1 MGNPIRVVRVACSG
15 EVSVRHVKEG
25 FDSQN
30 AHELHPVFTQGQLSP
45 VSELMG
51 VPLLL
56 MKVRPSLLRP
66 KDSGEAPLQYG
77 TEMVGEY
84 YSNSLA
90 TRLMMRCYE
99 SADGKKS
106 IAPLPDWKD
115 SIGMVLVARTDRK
128 ILHPTHVK
136 LMAAFL
142 DLIFHEEYGPR
153 DEEDMKKRLKPVN
166 FQNFYWATLVSFQGD
181 PKTRNFRNALAK
193 VGPPFPQGS
202 LGSDE
207 KIEQTNVKDKQDEF
221 SLDPEFWSDPNL
233 PKGSP
238 SYKDSPQE
246 RSID

>member
-1 MGNPIRVVRVACSG
+1 
-15 EVSVRHVKEG
+15 
-25 FDSQN
+25 
-30 AHELHPVFTQGQLSP
+30 
-45 VSELMG
+45 
-51 VPLLL
+51 
-56 MKVRPSLLRP
+56 
-66 KDSGEAPLQYG
+66 
-77 TEMVGEY
+77 
-84 YSNSLA
+84 
-90 TRLMMRCYE
+90 MMHCYE

-142 DLIFHEEYGPR
+142 DLIFHEEYGPE

-166 FQNFYWATLVSFQGD
+166 FQNFYWATLANSQGD
-181 PKTRNFRNALAK
+181 PKTRNFRNALALAK

-207 KIEQTNVKDKQDEF
+207 KIEQTNVKDEQDEF